1 MIVLLV
7 GLGISHD
14 AQAAGKVDWSEYLE
28 PPGAR
33 TPVRTA
39 AASERSTKV
48 SAKKQK
54 ASRSKAKKKQTA
66 ASRSKAKKTVRS
78 KRRR

>member
-28 PPGAR
+28 PPGSR
-33 TPVRTA
+33 TPVRT